1 MTTTPR
7 LGAPELVSAQA
18 APETTVNEQI
28 RTVEQGAGYFIV
40 KDKDLTAPPGSPV
53 DGDAYIVAATAT
65 GAWAGKEKKIA
76 FRMSTGWLYVTP
88 IEGTAAYVQDE
99 NLRYLFDGS
108 SWAPD
113 ASGSSASLGYIV
125 GVAMIGTASAGEV
138 LSLHAVGRAF
148 TIPANFGSG
157 ALEVLKGANP
167 AATADIIIEKSTDG
181 GATWSTVGT
190 ISVSTSGTVTA
201 TTAGGAA
208 IAFSKGHGL
217 RAKAPASADA
227 TFASWAFTIIGA

>member
-28 RTVEQGAGYFIV
+28 RYVEQGAGYFIV
-40 KDKDLTAPPGSPV
+40 KDKDLTSPPGSPV
-53 DGDAYIVAATAT
+53 DGDAYIVATGAT
-65 GAWAGKEKKIA
+65 GAWAGKDGKIA
-76 FRMSTGWLYVTP
+76 FRMSAGWLYVTP
-88 IEGTAAYVQDE
+88 IEGMLAYAQDE
-99 NLRYLFDGS
+99 NLRYVFNGTDWVADTTGGTVS
-108 SWAPD
+108 P
-113 ASGSSASLGYIV
+113 GYIIN
-125 GVAMIGTASAGEV
+125 AQMIGTASAGEI
-138 LSLHAVGRAF
+138 LTLHPVGRAF

-167 AATADIIIEKSTDG
+167 AATADVSIEKSTDS

-190 ISVSTSGTVTA
+190 ISVSTSGVVTA

-208 IAFSKGHGL
+208 IAFSKGHGF

-227 TFASWAFTIIGA
+227 TFASWSFTIIGG